1 MHKVVFLRNLQE
13 WTSGEEVALKSG
25 KIIHEAH
32 EIREILKNAKT
43 IAVVGLSPKP
53 EKDSHAV
60 SAYLKGKGYR
70 IIPIHPSEK
79 EILGEKVYASLDD
92 VRESVDVVDV
102 FRRSDQVMDHAREA
116 MRLKPKVFWMQ
127 IHAENP
133 EAAEL
138 LTEAGID
145 VVMNQ
150 CMMAQHKKLFK

>member
-1 MHKVVFLRNLQE
+1 L
-13 WTSGEEVALKSG
+13 TSEEEVALRSG

-32 EIREILKNAKT
+32 EIKKILQNTKT

-60 SAYLKGKGYR
+60 SAYLKKQGYR
-70 IIPIHPSEK
+70 IVPIHPSKK

-92 VRESVDVVDV
+92 VKEPVDVVDV
-102 FRRSDQVMDHAREA
+102 FRRSDQVLAHAREA
-116 MRLKPKVFWMQ
+116 LRLRPKVFWMQ
-127 IHAENP
+127 INVENQ

-150 CMMAQHKKLFK
+150 CMMAQHKKLLG